1 MRRPILRSAQDD
13 ARSAQDDARTH
24 TLDPIVVLR
33 LGIVGLPNVG
43 KSTLFNALT
52 AAKALVAN
60 YPFATIEPNTGIVQ
74 VPDPR
79 LDALARIVQP
89 ERTVPA
95 VVEFVDIA
103 GLVKGASEGEGL
115 GNQFL
120 ANIREVD
127 AIVHVV
133 RCFEDDDIQHVMG
146 AVDPVR
152 DREIVNI
159 ELGLADLASVEKRL
173 DKAARTAKSGDAQA
187 KVEARV
193 LEAVR
198 DALAAGRPARAVT
211 PTEEEAAAY
220 RSFNLLTAK
229 PVLYAANVAEGEL
242 ATGNAHIE
250 ALRGALVADHETA
263 EIVPFS
269 AKVEAE
275 LAELPLEDRADF
287 LESLGLTESGLDRL
301 AHAAYHL
308 LGLQSYFTAG
318 EKEVRAWTIHR
329 GDRAPA
335 AAGVIHSDFEKGFI
349 RAETVAFEEFVRVG
363 GWKPAREQGL
373 ARAEGKE
380 YVVRDGDVM
389 LFRFSS

>member
-1 MRRPILRSAQDD
+1 M
-13 ARSAQDDARTH
+13 
-24 TLDPIVVLR
+24 LR

-52 AAKALVAN
+52 SAKALVAN

-79 LDALARIVQP
+79 LEQLARIVQP

-127 AIVHVV
+127 AVVHVV
-133 RCFEDDDIQHVMG
+133 RCFEDDDVQHVIG
-146 AVDPVR
+146 SVDPVR

-159 ELGLADLASVEKRL
+159 ELGLADLASVEKRV
-173 DKAARTAKSGDAQA
+173 DKTTRTARSGDPQA
-187 KVEARV
+187 KLELRV
-193 LEAVR
+193 LEALR
-198 DALAAGRPARAVT
+198 ETLAAGRPARAVV
-211 PTEEEAAAY
+211 PSEEEAPAY

-229 PVLYAANVAEGEL
+229 PVLYAANVAEDEI
-242 ATGNAHIE
+242 TSGNRFVT
-250 ALRGALVADHETA
+250 ALNTALERDGETA
-263 EIVPFS
+263 EMVTFS

-275 LAELPLEDRADF
+275 LAELAPEDRGEF
-287 LESLGLTESGLDRL
+287 LQSLGLTESGLDRL

-329 GDRAPA
+329 GDKAPV

-349 RAETVAFEEFVRVG
+349 RGETVAFEDFVRVG

-380 YVVRDGDVM
+380 YVVQDGDVM

>member
-1 MRRPILRSAQDD
+1 M
-13 ARSAQDDARTH
+13 
-24 TLDPIVVLR
+24 LR

-52 AAKALVAN
+52 SAGALVAN

-79 LDALARIVQP
+79 LDVLAGIVSP

-103 GLVKGASEGEGL
+103 GLVTGASEGEGL

-133 RCFEDDDIQHVMG
+133 RCFEDPDVQHVVG
-146 AVDPVR
+146 PVDPVR
-152 DREIVNI
+152 DREIINI

-173 DKAARTAKSGDAQA
+173 DKTARVARSGDPQA
-187 KVEARV
+187 KLEQRL
-193 LEAVR
+193 LEALR
-198 DALAAGRPARAVT
+198 DALAAGRTARSVA
-211 PTEEEAAAY
+211 PTEEEAPAY
-220 RSFNLLTAK
+220 RSFNLLTSK
-229 PVLYAANVAEGEL
+229 PVLYAANVGEDEI
-242 ATGNAHIE
+242 AAGNRFVQ
-250 ALRGALVADHETA
+250 ALRSTIEREREIA
-263 EIVPFS
+263 EVVTFS

-275 LAELPLEDRADF
+275 LAELAVEDRKDF
-287 LESLGLTESGLDRL
+287 LDSLGVSESGLDRL

-329 GDRAPA
+329 GDKAPT

-349 RAETVAFEEFVRVG
+349 RAETVAYDDFVRVG
-363 GWKPAREQGL
+363 GWKSAREQGL

-380 YVVRDGDVM
+380 YVVQDGDVL

>member
-1 MRRPILRSAQDD
+1 M
-13 ARSAQDDARTH
+13 
-24 TLDPIVVLR
+24 LR

-52 AAKALVAN
+52 SAKALVAN
-60 YPFATIEPNTGIVQ
+60 YPFATIEPNTGIVK
-74 VPDPR
+74 
-79 LDALARIVQP
+79 P

-133 RCFEDDDIQHVMG
+133 RCFEDPDVQHVMG
-146 AVDPVR
+146 GVDPVR
-152 DREIVNI
+152 DREVINI

-173 DKAARTAKSGDAQA
+173 DKTARAARSADPQA
-187 KVEARV
+187 K
-193 LEAVR
+193 LELKLLQSLQT
-198 DALAAGRPARAVT
+198 ALAAGRPARTVI
-211 PTEEEAAAY
+211 PSEEEAATY
-220 RSFNLLTAK
+220 RGFNLLTSK
-229 PVLYAANVAEGEL
+229 PVLYAANVAEDEIAGGNRHVDALKTAL
-242 ATGNAHIE
+242 AQE
-250 ALRGALVADHETA
+250 RETA
-263 EIVPFS
+263 QVVTFS

-275 LAELPLEDRADF
+275 LAELAPEDRSEF

-318 EKEVRAWTIHR
+318 EKEVRAWTVHR
-329 GDRAPA
+329 GDKAPV

-349 RAETVAFEEFVRVG
+349 RAETVAYGDFVRVG

-380 YVVRDGDVM
+380 YVVQDGDVM

>member
-1 MRRPILRSAQDD
+1 M
-13 ARSAQDDARTH
+13 
-24 TLDPIVVLR
+24 
-33 LGIVGLPNVG
+33 
-43 KSTLFNALT
+43 
-52 AAKALVAN
+52 
-60 YPFATIEPNTGIVQ
+60 
-74 VPDPR
+74 
-79 LDALARIVQP
+79 
-89 ERTVPA
+89 PA

-133 RCFEDDDIQHVMG
+133 RCFEDDDVQHVMG

-152 DREIVNI
+152 DREIINI

-173 DKAARTAKSGDAQA
+173 DKTARDRQVRRRAGQAGAAAARSRCATRSPPGSPRARGRADRRGSAGLSRRSTCSPPSRCSTPPTSPRTRSPRATRTSRRSAAALDARTARPPRSSPSPP
-187 KVEARV
+187 RS
-193 LEAVR
+193 R
-198 DALAAGRPARAVT
+198 PSWPSWRRRTGRSSSS
-211 PTEEEAAAY
+211 
-220 RSFNLLTAK
+220 RSA
-229 PVLYAANVAEGEL
+229 
-242 ATGNAHIE
+242 
-250 ALRGALVADHETA
+250 
-263 EIVPFS
+263 S
-269 AKVEAE
+269 
-275 LAELPLEDRADF
+275 
-287 LESLGLTESGLDRL
+287 TESGLDRL

-329 GDRAPA
+329 GDKAPA

-349 RAETVAFEEFVRVG
+349 RAETVAYDDFVRVG

-380 YVVRDGDVM
+380 YVVQDGDVM
-389 LFRFSS
+389 LFRFLSRRCHPERSEGDHIEHGPFTSFRVTSTLSRCA

>member
-1 MRRPILRSAQDD
+1 M
-13 ARSAQDDARTH
+13 
-24 TLDPIVVLR
+24 LR

-52 AAKALVAN
+52 SAGALVAN
-60 YPFATIEPNTGIVQ
+60 YPFATIEPNTGVVT

-79 LDALARIVQP
+79 LGKLAELVQP
-89 ERTVPA
+89 ERSVPA
-95 VVEFVDIA
+95 TVEFVDIA
-103 GLVKGASEGEGL
+103 GLVKGASQGEGL

-146 AVDPVR
+146 SVDPVR
-152 DREIVNI
+152 DRDVINL
-159 ELGLADLASVEKRL
+159 ELGLADLQGVEKRL
-173 DKAARTAKSGDAQA
+173 DKSARAAKSGDAQA
-187 KVEARV
+187 K
-193 LEAVR
+193 LEAGLLAR
-198 DALAAGRPARAVT
+198 LKDALAAGKPARSVV
-211 PTEEEAAAY
+211 PTDEERPAY

-229 PVLYAANVAEGEL
+229 PVLYAANVREDEITG
-242 ATGNAHIE
+242 GNALVRALGE
-250 ALRGALVADHETA
+250 AIAREQEEA
-263 EIVPFS
+263 EIVTFS

-275 LAELPLEDRADF
+275 LAELPPEDRGEF

-329 GDRAPA
+329 GDKAPA

-349 RAETVAFEEFVRVG
+349 RAETVAYDDFVRVG
-363 GWKPAREQGL
+363 GWKAAREQGL

-380 YVVRDGDVM
+380 YVVQDGDVM
-389 LFRFSS
+389 LFRFNV

>member
-1 MRRPILRSAQDD
+1 M
-13 ARSAQDDARTH
+13 
-24 TLDPIVVLR
+24 LR

-52 AAKALVAN
+52 SAKALVAN

-79 LDALARIVQP
+79 LNVLADIVKP
-89 ERTVPA
+89 ERSVPA

-133 RCFEDDDIQHVMG
+133 RCFEDPDIPHVMG
-146 AVDPVR
+146 SVDPVR
-152 DREIVNI
+152 DREVINI

-173 DKAARTAKSGDAQA
+173 DKTTRVARSGDPQA
-187 KVEARV
+187 KLEQRL

-198 DALAAGRPARAVT
+198 DALAAGRPARSVV
-211 PTEEEAAAY
+211 PNEEETSVF

-229 PVLYAANVAEGEL
+229 PVLYAANVAEEEIVS
-242 ATGNAHIE
+242 GNQLVE
-250 ALRGALVADHETA
+250 SLRTALERDHEVA
-263 EIVPFS
+263 EIVTFS

-275 LAELPLEDRADF
+275 LAELPPEDRQEF
-287 LESLGLTESGLDRL
+287 LEHLGLTESGLDRL

-329 GDRAPA
+329 GDKAPA

-349 RAETVAFEEFVRVG
+349 RAETVAYEDFVQSA
-363 GWKPAREQGL
+363 GWKGAREQGL

-380 YVVRDGDVM
+380 YVVQDGDVL

>member
-1 MRRPILRSAQDD
+1 M
-13 ARSAQDDARTH
+13 
-24 TLDPIVVLR
+24 LR

-52 AAKALVAN
+52 SAGALVAN
-60 YPFATIEPNTGIVQ
+60 YPFATIEPNTGVVT

-79 LDALARIVQP
+79 LERLAEIVRP

-95 VVEFVDIA
+95 TVEFVDIA
-103 GLVKGASEGEGL
+103 GLVKGASRGEGL

-127 AIVHVV
+127 AIVHVI
-133 RCFEDDDIQHVMG
+133 RCFQDDDIQHVMG
-146 AVDPVR
+146 SVDPAR
-152 DREIVNI
+152 DREVINI
-159 ELGLADLASVEKRL
+159 ELGLADLQSVEKRL
-173 DKAARTAKSGDAQA
+173 DKSARAAKSGDAQA
-187 KVEARV
+187 RVEARL
-193 LEAVR
+193 LERLKA
-198 DALAAGRPARAVT
+198 ALADGRAARSVVPTDEERPAYRA
-211 PTEEEAAAY
+211 
-220 RSFNLLTAK
+220 FNLLTAK
-229 PVLYAANVAEGEL
+229 PVLYAANVREDEIT
-242 ATGNAHIE
+242 TGNAHVD
-250 ALRGALVADHETA
+250 ALRAAIAADREAA

-275 LAELPLEDRADF
+275 LAELPPGDRADF

-329 GDRAPA
+329 GDKAPA

-349 RAETVAFEEFVRVG
+349 RAETVAYDDFVRVG
-363 GWKPAREQGL
+363 GWKPSREQGL

-380 YVVRDGDVM
+380 YVVQDGDVL

>member
-1 MRRPILRSAQDD
+1 M
-13 ARSAQDDARTH
+13 
-24 TLDPIVVLR
+24 LR

-52 AAKALVAN
+52 SAGALVAN
-60 YPFATIEPNTGIVQ
+60 YPFATIEPNTGVVT

-79 LDALARIVQP
+79 LDALAKIVQP

-95 VVEFVDIA
+95 AVEFVDIA

-133 RCFEDDDIQHVMG
+133 RCFDDPDVQHVMG
-146 AVDPVR
+146 PVDPVR
-152 DREIVNI
+152 DREVINI
-159 ELGLADLASVEKRL
+159 ELQLADLTSVEKRL
-173 DKAARTAKSGDAQA
+173 DKSSRAAKSGGAQA
-187 KVEARV
+187 RLEARLV
-193 LEAVR
+193 STVR
-198 DALAAGRPARAVT
+198 DVLAEGRPALAVI
-211 PTEEEAAAY
+211 PTDEE
-220 RSFNLLTAK
+220 RPTFRGFNLLTAK
-229 PVLYAANVAEGEL
+229 PVLYAANVLESEL
-242 ATGNAHIE
+242 ASGNRHVD
-250 ALRGALVADHETA
+250 ALRATVARDGEEA
-263 EIVPFS
+263 DIVIFS
-269 AKVEAE
+269 GKVEAE
-275 LAELPLEDRADF
+275 LAELPPEDRGEF
-287 LESLGLTESGLDRL
+287 LASLGATESGLDRL

-308 LGLQSYFTAG
+308 LGLRSYFTAG

-329 GDRAPA
+329 GDKAPQ

-349 RAETVAFEEFVRVG
+349 RAETVAYAEFVRVG
-363 GWKPAREQGL
+363 GWKATREQGI

-380 YVVRDGDVM
+380 YVVQDGDVM

>member
-1 MRRPILRSAQDD
+1 M
-13 ARSAQDDARTH
+13 
-24 TLDPIVVLR
+24 LR

-79 LDALARIVQP
+79 LDALAGIVSP

-95 VVEFVDIA
+95 VVEFLDIA

-146 AVDPVR
+146 SVDPVR
-152 DREIVNI
+152 DREIINI

-173 DKAARTAKSGDAQA
+173 DKTARAAKSGDAQA
-187 KVEARV
+187 RLEQRV
-193 LEAVR
+193 LEAARGV
-198 DALAAGRPARAVT
+198 LAAGRPARAAT
-211 PTEEEAAAY
+211 LSDEEAAAF
-220 RSFNLLTAK
+220 RGFNLLTAK
-229 PVLYAANVAEGEL
+229 PVLYAANVGEMEI
-242 ATGNAHIE
+242 AAGNAHVE
-250 ALRGALVADHETA
+250 ALRAALAREGEVA

-275 LAELPLEDRADF
+275 LAELPLEDRAEF
-287 LESLGLTESGLDRL
+287 LESLGVTESGLDRL
-301 AHAAYHL
+301 GHAAYHL
-308 LGLQSYFTAG
+308 LGLRSYFTAG
-318 EKEVRAWTIHR
+318 EKEVRAWTIHQ
-329 GDRAPA
+329 GDKAPA
-335 AAGVIHSDFEKGFI
+335 AAAVIHTDFEKGFI
-349 RAETVAFEEFVRVG
+349 RAETVAYADFVRVG

-380 YVVRDGDVM
+380 YVVQDGDVM
-389 LFRFSS
+389 LFKFNT

>member
-1 MRRPILRSAQDD
+1 M
-13 ARSAQDDARTH
+13 
-24 TLDPIVVLR
+24 LR

-79 LDALARIVQP
+79 LDALAGIVSP
-89 ERTVPA
+89 ERSVPA

-133 RCFEDDDIQHVMG
+133 RCFEDPDIQHVMG
-146 AVDPVR
+146 SVDPVR
-152 DREIVNI
+152 DREIINI

-173 DKAARTAKSGDAQA
+173 DKTARTAKSGDAQA
-187 KVEARV
+187 RLEQRV
-193 LEAVR
+193 LEVVR
-198 DALAAGRPARAVT
+198 ETLAAGGPARAVVL
-211 PTEEEAAAY
+211 EGEEAIAF
-220 RSFNLLTAK
+220 RGLNLLTAK
-229 PVLYAANVAEGEL
+229 PVLYAANVAEDEL
-242 ATGNAHIE
+242 TAGNAHVD
-250 ALRGALVADHETA
+250 ALRAALATEREVA

-275 LAELPLEDRADF
+275 LAELAPEDRREF

-329 GDRAPA
+329 GDKAPV

-349 RAETVAFEEFVRVG
+349 RAETVAYDDFVRVG
-363 GWKPAREQGL
+363 GWKGAREQGL

-389 LFRFSS
+389 LFRFNT

>member
-1 MRRPILRSAQDD
+1 M
-13 ARSAQDDARTH
+13 
-24 TLDPIVVLR
+24 LR

-79 LDALARIVQP
+79 LDALARIVTP

-127 AIVHVV
+127 AILHVV
-133 RCFEDDDIQHVMG
+133 RCFEDPDIQHVMG

-152 DREIVNI
+152 DREIINI
-159 ELGLADLASVEKRL
+159 ELGLSDLASVEKRL

-187 KVEARV
+187 KLEQRV

-198 DALAAGRPARAVT
+198 DALAAGRPARSVV
-211 PTEEEAAAY
+211 PTEEEAATF
-220 RSFNLLTAK
+220 RGLNLLTAK
-229 PVLYAANVAEGEL
+229 PVLYAANVAEDEI
-242 ATGNAHIE
+242 ATGNAHVE
-250 ALRGALVADHETA
+250 ALRAALEADREVA

-275 LAELPLEDRADF
+275 LAELAPEDRAEF

-329 GDRAPA
+329 GDKAPA

-349 RAETVAFEEFVRVG
+349 RAETVGYDEFVRVG

>member
-1 MRRPILRSAQDD
+1 M
-13 ARSAQDDARTH
+13 
-24 TLDPIVVLR
+24 LR

-52 AAKALVAN
+52 SAKALVAN

-79 LDALARIVQP
+79 LDALAKIVKP

-133 RCFEDDDIQHVMG
+133 RCFEDPDVQHVAG
-146 AVDPVR
+146 PVDPAR
-152 DREIVNI
+152 DREIINI

-173 DKAARTAKSGDAQA
+173 DKTGRTAKSGDSQA
-187 KVEARV
+187 K
-193 LEAVR
+193 LEFR
-198 DALAAGRPARAVT
+198 LLEQLQRELAAGRPARAVQ
-211 PTEEEAAAY
+211 PTEDEAAAY

-229 PVLYAANVAEGEL
+229 PVLYAANVPEDEINSGNRFVDEL
-242 ATGNAHIE
+242 RT
-250 ALRGALVADHETA
+250 ALERDQETA
-263 EIVPFS
+263 EVVTFS

-275 LAELPLEDRADF
+275 LSELAPEDRGEF
-287 LESLGLTESGLDRL
+287 LDSLGLSESGLDRL

-318 EKEVRAWTIHR
+318 EKEVRAWTVHR
-329 GDRAPA
+329 GDKAPA

-349 RAETVAFEEFVRVG
+349 RAETVGYGEFVRVG

-380 YVVRDGDVM
+380 YVVQDGDVM
-389 LFRFSS
+389 LFRFTS

>member
-1 MRRPILRSAQDD
+1 M
-13 ARSAQDDARTH
+13 
-24 TLDPIVVLR
+24 LR

-52 AAKALVAN
+52 SAKALVAN

-79 LDALARIVQP
+79 LDVLAEIVKP
-89 ERTVPA
+89 ERSVPA

-127 AIVHVV
+127 AVVHVV
-133 RCFEDDDIQHVMG
+133 RCFEDPDIPHVMES
-146 AVDPVR
+146 VDPVR
-152 DREIVNI
+152 DREVINI

-173 DKAARTAKSGDAQA
+173 DKTARVARSGDPQA
-187 KVEARV
+187 KVEQRL
-193 LEAVR
+193 LEALR
-198 DALAAGRPARAVT
+198 QELAAGRPARAVV
-211 PTEEEAAAY
+211 PSEEESLVY

-229 PVLYAANVAEGEL
+229 PVLYAANVAEDEIVG
-242 ATGNAHIE
+242 GNPLVDSLRA
-250 ALRGALVADHETA
+250 ALERDQEVA
-263 EIVPFS
+263 EIVTFS

-275 LAELPLEDRADF
+275 LAELPPEDRQEF
-287 LESLGLTESGLDRL
+287 LEHLGLTESGLDRL

-329 GDRAPA
+329 GDKASA

-349 RAETVAFEEFVRVG
+349 RAETVAYEDFVRVA
-363 GWKPAREQGL
+363 GWKGAREQGL

-380 YVVRDGDVM
+380 YVVRDGDVL

>member
-1 MRRPILRSAQDD
+1 M
-13 ARSAQDDARTH
+13 
-24 TLDPIVVLR
+24 LR

-52 AAKALVAN
+52 SAKALVAN

-79 LDALARIVQP
+79 LDQLARIVKP

-95 VVEFVDIA
+95 VVEFLDIA

-127 AIVHVV
+127 AVVHVV
-133 RCFEDDDIQHVMG
+133 RCFEDDDVQHVVG

-173 DKAARTAKSGDAQA
+173 DKTARAARSADPQA
-187 KVEARV
+187 KLELRV

-198 DALAAGRPARAVT
+198 DALAAGRPARDVV
-211 PTEEEAAAY
+211 PSEEEAAAY

-229 PVLYAANVAEGEL
+229 PVLYAANVAEDEI
-242 ATGNAHIE
+242 AAGNRFVS
-250 ALRGALVADHETA
+250 ALQAALERDRETA
-263 EIVPFS
+263 EIVTFS

-275 LAELPLEDRADF
+275 LAELAPEDREEF
-287 LESLGLTESGLDRL
+287 LQSLGLTESGLDRL

-329 GDRAPA
+329 GDKAPA

-349 RAETVAFEEFVRVG
+349 RGETVAFGDFVRVG

-380 YVVRDGDVM
+380 YVVQDGDVM

>member
-1 MRRPILRSAQDD
+1 M
-13 ARSAQDDARTH
+13 
-24 TLDPIVVLR
+24 LR

-52 AAKALVAN
+52 SAKALVAN

-79 LDALARIVQP
+79 LDALAEIVKP

-95 VVEFVDIA
+95 VVQFVDIA

-127 AIVHVV
+127 AILHVV
-133 RCFEDDDIQHVMG
+133 RCFEDPDIQHVMG

-152 DREIVNI
+152 DREIINI

-173 DKAARTAKSGDAQA
+173 DKTARAAKSGDAQA
-187 KVEARV
+187 RIELRLLEQLQRTLAQGKPARV
-193 LEAVR
+193 V
-198 DALAAGRPARAVT
+198 V
-211 PTEEEAAAY
+211 PTEEEGLAY

-229 PVLYAANVAEGEL
+229 PVLYAANVAEQEI
-242 ATGNAHIE
+242 ASGNRFVE
-250 ALRGALVADHETA
+250 ALRRTLAQDRETA
-263 EIVPFS
+263 EVVTFS

-275 LAELPLEDRADF
+275 LAELAPEDRTEF
-287 LESLGLTESGLDRL
+287 LESLGLSESGLDRL

-308 LGLQSYFTAG
+308 LGLHSYFTAG
-318 EKEVRAWTIHR
+318 EKEVRAWTVHR
-329 GDRAPA
+329 GDKAPT

-349 RAETVAFEEFVRVG
+349 RAETVAYGDFIRVG

-380 YVVRDGDVM
+380 YVVQDGDVM

>member
-1 MRRPILRSAQDD
+1 M
-13 ARSAQDDARTH
+13 
-24 TLDPIVVLR
+24 LR

-52 AAKALVAN
+52 SAGALVAN
-60 YPFATIEPNTGIVQ
+60 YPFATIEPNTGVVT

-79 LDALARIVQP
+79 LDALAKIVQP

-95 VVEFVDIA
+95 TVEFLDIA
-103 GLVKGASEGEGL
+103 GLVKGASQGEGL

-127 AIVHVV
+127 AVVHVI

-146 AVDPVR
+146 SVDPVR
-152 DREIVNI
+152 DREVINI
-159 ELGLADLASVEKRL
+159 ELGLADLQAVEKRL
-173 DKAARTAKSGDAQA
+173 DKTVRAAKSGDPQA
-187 KVEARV
+187 KLEARL
-193 LEAVR
+193 LER
-198 DALAAGRPARAVT
+198 LQQALGDGRAARSVV
-211 PTEEEAAAY
+211 PTEEERPAY
-220 RSFNLLTAK
+220 RAFNLLTAK
-229 PVLYAANVAEGEL
+229 PVLYAANVREDEIAGGNAHVAALQAAITAEGE
-242 ATGNAHIE
+242 E
-250 ALRGALVADHETA
+250 A
-263 EIVPFS
+263 EIVTFS

-275 LAELPLEDRADF
+275 LAELPPEDRKDF
-287 LESLGLTESGLDRL
+287 LESLGRTESGLDRL

-318 EKEVRAWTIHR
+318 EKEVRAWTVHR
-329 GDRAPA
+329 GDKAPA

-349 RAETVAFEEFVRVG
+349 RAETVSYDDFVRVG

-380 YVVRDGDVM
+380 YVVQDGDVL

>member
-1 MRRPILRSAQDD
+1 M
-13 ARSAQDDARTH
+13 
-24 TLDPIVVLR
+24 LR

-52 AAKALVAN
+52 SAKALVAN

-79 LDALARIVQP
+79 LDVLAGIVQP

-95 VVEFVDIA
+95 AVEFVDIA

-146 AVDPVR
+146 PVDPVR
-152 DREIVNI
+152 DREVINI
-159 ELGLADLASVEKRL
+159 ELGLADLATVEKRL
-173 DKAARTAKSGDAQA
+173 DKTTRAARSGDAQA
-187 KVEARV
+187 RLEQRL

-198 DALAAGRPARAVT
+198 DALAAGRRARVVQPT
-211 PTEEEAAAY
+211 PEEAATY
-220 RSFNLLTAK
+220 RGFNLLTSK
-229 PVLYAANVAEGEL
+229 PVLYAANVAEDEL
-242 ATGNAHIE
+242 AHGNRHVE
-250 ALRGALVADHETA
+250 ALEAALARDGETA
-263 EIVPFS
+263 EVVTFS

-275 LAELPLEDRADF
+275 LAELAPEDRAEF
-287 LESLGLTESGLDRL
+287 LESLGVRESGLDRL

-308 LGLQSYFTAG
+308 LGLRSYFTAG
-318 EKEVRAWTIHR
+318 EKEVRAWTIHQ
-329 GDRAPA
+329 GDKAPA

-349 RAETVAFEEFVRVG
+349 RAETVAYDDFVRVG

-373 ARAEGKE
+373 SRAEGRE
-380 YVVRDGDVM
+380 YVVQDGDVL

>member
-1 MRRPILRSAQDD
+1 M
-13 ARSAQDDARTH
+13 
-24 TLDPIVVLR
+24 LR

-79 LDALARIVQP
+79 LDALARIVSP
-89 ERTVPA
+89 ERSVPA

-127 AIVHVV
+127 AILHVV
-133 RCFEDDDIQHVMG
+133 RCFEDPDIQHVMG
-146 AVDPVR
+146 IVDPVR
-152 DREIVNI
+152 DREIINI
-159 ELGLADLASVEKRL
+159 ELGLADLTSVEKRL
-173 DKAARTAKSGDAQA
+173 DKTVRTAKSGDAQA
-187 KVEARV
+187 KVELRV

-198 DALAAGRPARAVT
+198 DALAAGRSARTVT
-211 PTEEEAAAY
+211 PTDEEAAAY

-229 PVLYAANVAEGEL
+229 PVLYAANVAEDEI
-242 ATGNAHIE
+242 AAGNAHVE
-250 ALRGALVADHETA
+250 ALRRALAADNEVA

-275 LAELPLEDRADF
+275 LAELAPEDRAEF
-287 LESLGLTESGLDRL
+287 LVSLGLTESGLDRL

-329 GDRAPA
+329 GDKAPA
-335 AAGVIHSDFEKGFI
+335 AAGVIHSDFEAGFI
-349 RAETVAFEEFVRVG
+349 RAETVAYQDFVRVG

-373 ARAEGKE
+373 SRAEGKE
-380 YVVRDGDVM
+380 YVVQDGDVM

>member
-1 MRRPILRSAQDD
+1 M
-13 ARSAQDDARTH
+13 
-24 TLDPIVVLR
+24 LR

-52 AAKALVAN
+52 SAGALVAN

-79 LDALARIVQP
+79 LDVLAGIVTP

-133 RCFEDDDIQHVMG
+133 RCFEDSDVQHVVG
-146 AVDPVR
+146 PVDPAR
-152 DREIVNI
+152 DREIINI

-173 DKAARTAKSGDAQA
+173 DKTTRTARSGDAQA
-187 KVEARV
+187 KVEQRL
-193 LEAVR
+193 LESLR
-198 DALAAGRPARAVT
+198 DALAAGRPARTVV
-211 PTEEEAAAY
+211 PTEEEAPSY
-220 RSFNLLTAK
+220 QSFNLLTAK
-229 PVLYAANVAEGEL
+229 PVVYAANVGEDEIT
-242 ATGNAHIE
+242 TGNASVE
-250 ALRGALVADHETA
+250 ALRGTIVKDGEDA
-263 EIVPFS
+263 EVVIFS

-275 LAELPLEDRADF
+275 LAELAPADRKDF
-287 LESLGLTESGLDRL
+287 LDSLGVAESGLDRL

-329 GDRAPA
+329 GDKAPV

-349 RAETVAFEEFVRVG
+349 RAETVGYEDFVRVG

-373 ARAEGKE
+373 SRAEGKE
-380 YVVRDGDVM
+380 YVVRDGDVL

>member
-1 MRRPILRSAQDD
+1 
-13 ARSAQDDARTH
+13 
-24 TLDPIVVLR
+24 
-33 LGIVGLPNVG
+33 
-43 KSTLFNALT
+43 
-52 AAKALVAN
+52 
-60 YPFATIEPNTGIVQ
+60 VQ

-79 LDALARIVQP
+79 LETLARLVSP

-95 VVEFVDIA
+95 TVEFLDIA

-133 RCFEDDDIQHVMG
+133 RCFEDPDVQHVMG
-146 AVDPVR
+146 PVDPVR
-152 DREIVNI
+152 DREVINI

-173 DKAARTAKSGDAQA
+173 DKTSRAARSGDPQA
-187 KVEARV
+187 RLEQRL

-198 DALAAGRPARAVT
+198 DALAEGRPAIAVR
-211 PTEEEAAAY
+211 PSDDEVPAY
-220 RSFNLLTAK
+220 RSFSLLTAK
-229 PVLYAANVAEGEL
+229 PVLYAANVGEHEIG
-242 ATGNAHIE
+242 TGNWHVG
-250 ALRGALVADHETA
+250 ALRAALERDGEVA

-275 LAELPLEDRADF
+275 LAELDPADRADF
-287 LESLGLTESGLDRL
+287 LETLGLTESGLDRL

-329 GDRAPA
+329 GDKAPA

-349 RAETVAFEEFVRVG
+349 RAETVAYDDFVRVG

-373 ARAEGKE
+373 ARAEGRE

-389 LFRFSS
+389 LFRFSG